1 MYTIYSLQL
10 HELHE
15 YNFSNHPW
23 NLFAQLNNDPRFFFT
38 VEGPNYAIKW
48 PPTSISGVWRGNEKS
63 RRVIANGYNGGPAR
77 PRERRT
83 VSPRGGLTSC
93 GLITSFLGRKV
104 GGPWLNTGRERKLV
118 VKHWRG
124 GRGPSIHP
132 PPSSKRETYF
142 RSARAQ
148 NLRRWCL
155 PQTSQTKTILRI
167 FNGNIKEIIFVR
179 RRWAGMIE
187 IIY

>member
-1 MYTIYSLQL
+1 MKPVRSIEQRSKI
-10 HELHE
+10 
-15 YNFSNHPW
+15 
-23 NLFAQLNNDPRFFFT
+23 FFHGRRAKLRDQVAAHFHFWCLKRKRK
-38 VEGPNYAIKW
+38 VAEGNCKR
-48 PPTSISGVWRGNEKS
+48 VQWRG
-63 RRVIANGYNGGPAR
+63 R
-77 PRERRT
+77 PGRERT

-148 NLRRWCL
+148 TYEDGVYRK
-155 PQTSQTKTILRI
+155 P
-167 FNGNIKEIIFVR
+167 R
-179 RRWAGMIE
+179 RRKQFFEYSTGILKKLFS
-187 IIY
+187 

>member
-38 VEGPNYAIKW
+38 VEGAKLRDQVAAHFHFWCLKRKRKVAEGNCKR
-48 PPTSISGVWRGNEKS
+48 VQWRG
-63 RRVIANGYNGGPAR
+63 R
-77 PRERRT
+77 PGRERT

-148 NLRRWCL
+148 TYEDGVYRK
-155 PQTSQTKTILRI
+155 P
-167 FNGNIKEIIFVR
+167 R
-179 RRWAGMIE
+179 RRKQFFEYSTGILKKLFS
-187 IIY
+187 